1 MTGWIKATTL
11 DELAGKG
18 RAIFRHEGRQIA
30 LFHTAAG
37 VLACNNRCP
46 HEGYPLKEA
55 SLDGDCLLTC
65 NWHNWKF
72 DLRTGQNLYG
82 GDRLRVYPTE
92 LRDGAVWLDLTDPPF
107 EGRRAEIVANLRE
120 AFDDNA
126 YGRMAREIARLQV
139 LGSEPLAAVESAIAW
154 SYERLEFG
162 STHAYAGAADWL
174 ALYDERAG
182 DPERQM
188 ICVLEA
194 VGHMADDVLRAP
206 VYPFDGAQEAFD
218 EGAYVEAIERE
229 DQAKAIALLRGG
241 LGAGLHFADLERGLS
256 RAALAHYNDFGHAL
270 IYVAKAGQLIACL
283 GPAVEEPLLLALTRS
298 LVFATREDRIPEF
311 RAYGDTLTAFGRNGV
326 PSTPNTQ
333 APEAQAFRGLNVKR
347 ALALTAEH
355 GGAAPEALYSV
366 LLTANAHNMLTY
378 DSSYQE
384 SYERPL
390 QDNVGWLSF
399 THGLTFANAVRRQC
413 TKFPELWPAGL
424 LQMACFSGRNAP
436 YTDPSLDPAPW
447 HVEDPE
453 AFFEAA
459 IDGLFDHGKEEFIVS
474 VHLVKTLLA
483 ARQEVRADPD
493 GPASALMVA
502 ALNRFLHAPLK
513 RKHVRRT
520 VRQAMAFVQLD
531 G

>member
-1 MTGWIKATTL
+1 MTGWIKAIAL
-11 DELAGKG
+11 DELAAKG
-18 RAIFRHEGRQIA
+18 RAVFRHDGRQIA
-30 LFHTAAG
+30 LFHTQAG

-46 HEGYPLKEA
+46 HEGYPLKEG

-72 DLRTGQNLYG
+72 DLRSGKALYG
-82 GDRLRVYPTE
+82 GDRLRVYPSE
-92 LRDGAVWLDLTDPPF
+92 VRDGVVWLDLTDPPF
-107 EGRRAEIVANLRE
+107 EGRRAEVLANLRE

-126 YGRMAREIARLQV
+126 YGRMAREIARLRV
-139 LGSEPLAAVESAIAW
+139 LGAEPLAAVESAIAW
-154 SYERLEFG
+154 SHDRLEFG
-162 STHAYAGAADWL
+162 STHAYAGTADWL

-182 DPERQM
+182 DPERQI

-194 VGHMADDVLRAP
+194 VGHMADDVLRQP
-206 VYPFDGAQEAFD
+206 VYPYDGAQEAFD
-218 EGAYVEAIERE
+218 EDAFVDAIERE
-229 DQAKAIALLRGG
+229 DRATAIALLRGG
-241 LGAGLHFADLERGLS
+241 LGAGLHFTDLERGLS

-270 IYVAKAGQLIACL
+270 IYVAKAGQLIDRL

-311 RAYGDTLTAFGRNGV
+311 RAYGDALTAFGLNGMV
-326 PSTPNTQ
+326 E
-333 APEAQAFRGLNVKR
+333 APEAQAYRGLNVKR

-355 GGAAPEALYSV
+355 GGAPPEALYGA
-366 LLTANAHNMLTY
+366 LLAANAGNMLAY

-384 SYERPL
+384 SFERPL

-413 TKFPELWPAGL
+413 AKFAQLWPAGL

-436 YTDPSLDPAPW
+436 YTDASIDPAPW

-453 AFFEAA
+453 GFFEAA

-483 ARQEVRADPD
+483 ARQEVRVDPD
-493 GPASALMVA
+493 GPASALIVA

-520 VRQAMAFVQLD
+520 VRQAMAFVELD